1 MMHECAV
8 FIGHILGV
16 VLAMVFGVMLGGMW
30 AMLGPTLLHSQ
41 LAVRM
46 GFDSSSSTHAIDRAL
61 LQRAISL
68 AQRRMDP
75 REYLPIYRTRP
86 VPGCDWCGYVPLLLW
101 RYLLRRFSSPWHC
114 GWTVAGEPMCCS
126 QRE

>member
-8 FIGHILGV
+8 FVGHILGV

-61 LQRAISL
+61 NAENEFGVPAQARQR
-68 AQRRMDP
+68 
-75 REYLPIYRTRP
+75 
-86 VPGCDWCGYVPLLLW
+86 
-101 RYLLRRFSSPWHC
+101 
-114 GWTVAGEPMCCS
+114 
-126 QRE
+126 